1 MAHAAERLLSAAAH
15 ALRSDDERRRSVAAL
30 LLAAFPTEEAAL
42 PLLCRAI
49 SLEVSA
55 TGTSPSLGF
64 LLPPNVDRPPR
75 FVH

>member
-1 MAHAAERLLSAAAH
+1 MAHTGERLLSAAAH

-42 PLLCRAI
+42 PLVCRAI

-55 TGTSPSLGF
+55 TGTSPSPT
-64 LLPPNVDRPPR
+64 LLLLANL
-75 FVH
+75 FKTQIS